1 MLLYHTSMHY
11 YFTFIWLLIIVNVGL
26 KNEQLVINKDD
37 EALDQE
43 EEENV
48 VDELPEKVD
57 EILQVK
63 HKASCN
69 LIVKGNVDL
78 TYD

>member
-1 MLLYHTSMHY
+1 
-11 YFTFIWLLIIVNVGL
+11 
-26 KNEQLVINKDD
+26 VINKDD

-57 EILQVK
+57 EILQVSTK
-63 HKASCN
+63 HHA
-69 LIVKGNVDL
+69 I
-78 TYD
+78 

>member
-1 MLLYHTSMHY
+1 M
-11 YFTFIWLLIIVNVGL
+11 
-26 KNEQLVINKDD
+26 INKDD
-37 EALDQE
+37 KALDQE

-69 LIVKGNVDL
+69 LIVRGNVDL
-78 TYD
+78 IVVRLFTN

>member
-1 MLLYHTSMHY
+1 MKYLRRVISS
-11 YFTFIWLLIIVNVGL
+11 FIFIWLLIIVNVGL

-63 HKASCN
+63 HKAQSDSVHVN
-69 LIVKGNVDL
+69 
-78 TYD
+78 

>member
-1 MLLYHTSMHY
+1 M
-11 YFTFIWLLIIVNVGL
+11 
-26 KNEQLVINKDD
+26 INKDD

-69 LIVKGNVDL
+69 LIVRGNVDL
-78 TYD
+78 IVVRLLLLINICSIHNSTNLILRTNKNVVVLIS